1 MVEVIKRVL
10 GTIVGIFRTLQ
21 VSYIEGITRLVGYN
35 RYIVLLAIILTLLL
49 LMAIEKKAGR
59 QFFRSIMS
67 VNNKAVKAFWRS
79 VQVIFRTVMFLLIT
93 VVVITLLKQ
102 VIMLV

>member
-10 GTIVGIFRTLQ
+10 DTIVGIFRTLQ

-49 LMAIEKKAGR
+49 LMVVEKKAGR

-67 VNNKAVKAFWRS
+67 VNNKTVKAFWRS